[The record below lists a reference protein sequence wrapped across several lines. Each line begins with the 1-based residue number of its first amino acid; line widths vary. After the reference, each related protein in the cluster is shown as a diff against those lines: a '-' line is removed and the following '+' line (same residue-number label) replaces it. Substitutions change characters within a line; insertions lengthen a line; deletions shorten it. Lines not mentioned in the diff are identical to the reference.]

1 MKALWFEDGGN
12 ARSFIGR
19 DRRRQHKKMSILEGQ
34 VRLRSL
40 ETKLE
45 SRSEDGLNMY
55 KGGIANILVRESEIW
70 SCWPRRKEE
79 NW

>member
-19 DRRRQHKKMSILEGQ
+19 DWRRQDKKMSILEGQ

-45 SRSEDGLNMY
+45 SRGEDGLNMY

>member
-1 MKALWFEDGGN
+1 MLGFFLGETGD
-12 ARSFIGR
+12 
-19 DRRRQHKKMSILEGQ
+19 DRIKKMSILEGQ

-45 SRSEDGLNMY
+45 SRGEDGLNMY